1 MKFFKKYLE
10 FETINSKVISK
21 LDLEF
26 YLKYLLFKILKNGNY
41 QSYSLFSSPK
51 CNSLIGQK
59 WLFSFLFSIIIIFL
73 NPVFGQ
79 TETKTPLMPSSGGIG
94 STNEGTGSVEMTFGQ
109 VIYQNEGNMDFMANQ
124 GIQQP
129 FVNELNSKVDLLSCD
144 DILLDNKIIYSDEL
158 YQGVIILPYKT
169 GNGAYYLGF
178 NLPSEQ
184 VGGLTMSL
192 LPGKLNKGNGSLE
205 LEIKGLPDK
214 VGEAIFPLK
223 FGTKE
228 CKISLSV
235 KSLPPLVSSLDCDNI
250 VLNPKVIGSKIDY
263 SGELRINYSNG
274 NNRKNNAIKLSS
286 TGISGLNL
294 TSDSLFLSSSGGII
308 TLNLSGKAD
317 SVGYANFDLTIGGK
331 VCKIQT
337 KIIDSE
343 IFIPTVFTPNGDGK
357 NDLWS
362 IPSLALRPESKVFIF
377 DRFGRLLTEYPG
389 TYSGWNGL
397 IGIYPATAGDYWYVI
412 QLKDNQVLKG
422 NFSLIR

>member
-1 MKFFKKYLE
+1 MKDLKKYGE
-10 FETINSKVISK
+10 IVTINSKVISNV
-21 LDLEF
+21 DVE
-26 YLKYLLFKILKNGNY
+26 YSLKYLLFKILKNGY
-41 QSYSLFSSPK
+41 CQSYRLFSSPK
-51 CNSLIGQK
+51 SNILIGQK
-59 WLFSFLFSIIIIFL
+59 WLFSFLFSVITIFS
-73 NPVFGQ
+73 NPIFSQ
-79 TETKTPLMPSSGGIG
+79 TETKIPLVTASGGIG
-94 STNEGTGSVEMTFGQ
+94 NVNEGLGTVEMTFGQ
-109 VIYQNEGNMDFMANQ
+109 VIYQNEGNKDFITNQ

-129 FVNELNSKVDLLSCD
+129 FVNDLNSKVDLLSCD
-144 DILLDNKIIYSDEL
+144 DILLDNKIIYSDEN
-158 YQGVIILPYKT
+158 YQGVIILPYKA
-169 GNGAYYLGF
+169 GNGASYLGF
-178 NLPSEQ
+178 NLASEQ
-184 VGGLTMSL
+184 VGGLTMKL

-205 LEIKGLPDK
+205 LEIKGIPDK

-228 CKISLSV
+228 CKILLPV

-263 SGELRINYSNG
+263 SGELRINYSGG
-274 NNRKNNAIKLSS
+274 NNRKNNAINLSS
-286 TGISGLNL
+286 TGISGLNI

-317 SVGYANFDLTIGGK
+317 SAGYANFDLTIGGK

-377 DRFGRLLTEYPG
+377 DRFGRLLIEYPG

-397 IGIYPATAGDYWYVI
+397 VGIYPATAGDYWYVI
-412 QLKDNQVLKG
+412 QLKENQVLKG

>member
-10 FETINSKVISK
+10 FETINSKVTSK
-21 LDLEF
+21 VDVEF

-41 QSYSLFSSPK
+41 QSYSLFSTPK
-51 CNSLIGQK
+51 CNSPIGQK
-59 WLFSFLFSIIIIFL
+59 WLFSFLFSIITIFL

-79 TETKTPLMPSSGGIG
+79 TETKIPLMPSSGGIG

-109 VIYQNEGNMDFMANQ
+109 VIYQNEGNKDFMANQ

-235 KSLPPLVSSLDCDNI
+235 KSLPPLVSSLACDNI
-250 VLNPKVIGSKIDY
+250 VLNPKVIGNKIDY
-263 SGELRINYSNG
+263 SGELRINYSGG

-412 QLKDNQVLKG
+412 QLRDNQVLKG

>member
-1 MKFFKKYLE
+1 MKKKKEYSKIQVLIFNSMSLYDTKYLAI
-10 FETINSKVISK
+10 THCNC
-21 LDLEF
+21 
-26 YLKYLLFKILKNGNY
+26 LLILLL
-41 QSYSLFSSPK
+41 SMI
-51 CNSLIGQK
+51 C
-59 WLFSFLFSIIIIFL
+59 L
-73 NPVFGQ
+73 NQVSGQ
-79 TETKTPLMPSSGGIG
+79 TETKIPLMPSSGGAG
-94 STNEGTGSVEMTFGQ
+94 NSTEGKGSVEMTFGQ
-109 VIYQNEGNMDFMANQ
+109 VMYQNEGNKDFVADQ

-129 FVNELNSKVDLLSCD
+129 FVNEISSKVELLSCD
-144 DILLDNKIIYSDEL
+144 DILIDNKNIYIDEF

-169 GNGAYYLGF
+169 GNGAYYLGL

-192 LPGKLNKGNGSLE
+192 QPGKLNKGNGSLE
-205 LEIKGLPDK
+205 LEIKGFPNKL
-214 VGEAIFPLK
+214 GEAIFPLK

-228 CKISLSV
+228 CKISLTV
-235 KSLPPLVSSLDCDNI
+235 KSLPPLVSSLDCNSI
-250 VLNPKVIGSKIDY
+250 KLNPDLIGSKIDY
-263 SGELRINYSNG
+263 EGELRINYSGG
-274 NNRKNNAIKLSS
+274 NNRKNNAIKLFSK
-286 TGISGLNL
+286 GISGLNL

-308 TLNLSGKAD
+308 TLNLTGKAD
-317 SVGYANFDLTIGGK
+317 SAGYANFDLTIGGK
-331 VCKIQT
+331 SCKIQT

-362 IPSLALRPESKVFIF
+362 IPSLILRPESRVFIF
-377 DRFGRLLTEYPG
+377 DRSGRLLIEYPG

>member
-1 MKFFKKYLE
+1 MKDLKKYGE
-10 FETINSKVISK
+10 IVTINSKVISK
-21 LDLEF
+21 VDVE
-26 YLKYLLFKILKNGNY
+26 YSLKYLLFKIFKNGY
-41 QSYSLFSSPK
+41 CQSYRLFSSPK
-51 CNSLIGQK
+51 SNILIGQK
-59 WLFSFLFSIIIIFL
+59 WLFSFLFSVITIFS
-73 NPVFGQ
+73 NPIFSQ
-79 TETKTPLMPSSGGIG
+79 TETKIPLVTASGGIG
-94 STNEGTGSVEMTFGQ
+94 NVNEGLGTVEMTFGQ
-109 VIYQNEGNMDFMANQ
+109 VIYQNEGNKDFITNQ

-129 FVNELNSKVDLLSCD
+129 FVNDLNSKVDLLSCD
-144 DILLDNKIIYSDEL
+144 DILLDNKIIYRDEN
-158 YQGVIILPYKT
+158 YQGVIILPYKS
-169 GNGAYYLGF
+169 GNGASYLGF
-178 NLPSEQ
+178 NLASEQ
-184 VGGLTMSL
+184 VGGLSMRL

-205 LEIKGLPDK
+205 LEIKGIPDK

-228 CKISLSV
+228 CKILLPV

-263 SGELRINYSNG
+263 SGELRINYSVG
-274 NNRKNNAIKLSS
+274 NNRKNNAINLSS

-294 TSDSLFLSSSGGII
+294 ASDSLFLSSSGGII

-317 SVGYANFDLTIGGK
+317 SAGYANFDLTIGGK

-377 DRFGRLLTEYPG
+377 DRFGRLLIEYPG

>member
-1 MKFFKKYLE
+1 
-10 FETINSKVISK
+10 
-21 LDLEF
+21 
-26 YLKYLLFKILKNGNY
+26 
-41 QSYSLFSSPK
+41 
-51 CNSLIGQK
+51 
-59 WLFSFLFSIIIIFL
+59 
-73 NPVFGQ
+73 
-79 TETKTPLMPSSGGIG
+79 LMPSSGGIG

-109 VIYQNEGNMDFMANQ
+109 VIYQNEGNKDFIANQ

-129 FVNELNSKVDLLSCD
+129 LVNELNSKVDLLSCD

-169 GNGAYYLGF
+169 GNGANYLGF

-228 CKISLSV
+228 CKISLPV

-263 SGELRINYSNG
+263 SGELRINYSGG
-274 NNRKNNAIKLSS
+274 NNKKNNAIKLSS

-308 TLNLSGKAD
+308 TLNFLGKAD
-317 SVGYANFDLTIGGK
+317 SAGYANFDLTIGGK

-377 DRFGRLLTEYPG
+377 DRFGRLLIEYPG

-397 IGIYPATAGDYWYVI
+397 VGIYPATAGDYWYVI

>member
-1 MKFFKKYLE
+1 MKFVKKYLE
-10 FETINSKVISK
+10 FDTINSKVISK
-21 LDLEF
+21 VDLE
-26 YLKYLLFKILKNGNY
+26 YSLKYLLFKIFKNGYY
-41 QSYSLFSSPK
+41 QSYSSFSSPK
-51 CNSLIGQK
+51 CNSPIGQK

-109 VIYQNEGNMDFMANQ
+109 VIYQNEGNKDFMANQ

-144 DILLDNKIIYSDEL
+144 HILLDNKIIYSDEL

-214 VGEAIFPLK
+214 IGEAIFPLK

-263 SGELRINYSNG
+263 SGELRINYSGG

-412 QLKDNQVLKG
+412 QLRDNQVLKG

>member
-1 MKFFKKYLE
+1 MEITYFGLFSNKIIYFFKNRLFLIVYIIFHNSPK
-10 FETINSKVISK
+10 INSKKESLSCFSYPKI
-21 LDLEF
+21 
-26 YLKYLLFKILKNGNY
+26 ILKTGHF
-41 QSYSLFSSPK
+41 LILGILIGI
-51 CNSLIGQK
+51 NSLN
-59 WLFSFLFSIIIIFL
+59 LVS
-73 NPVFGQ
+73 GQ
-79 TETKTPLMPSSGGIG
+79 TETKLPMMPSSGGAG
-94 STNEGTGSVEMTFGQ
+94 NTNEGTGTVEMTFGQ
-109 VIYQNEGNMDFMANQ
+109 VIYQNDGNKDFITNQ

-129 FVNELNSKVDLLSCD
+129 FVNEISSKVELLFCD
-144 DILLDNKIIYSDEL
+144 DILIDNKNIYSDEL
-158 YQGVIILPYKT
+158 YKGVIILPYKT

-192 LPGKLNKGNGSLE
+192 QPGKLNKGNGSLE
-205 LEIKGLPDK
+205 LEIKGLPNK
-214 VGEAIFPLK
+214 VGEAVFPLK

-228 CKISLSV
+228 CKISLAV
-235 KSLPPLVSSLDCDNI
+235 NSLPPLVSSLDCNNLK
-250 VLNPKVIGSKIDY
+250 LNPDLIGSNVDY
-263 SGELRINYSNG
+263 TGELRINYSGG

-286 TGISGLNL
+286 KGISGLNL
-294 TSDSLFLSSSGGII
+294 TSDSIFLSSSGGVI

-317 SVGYANFDLTIGGK
+317 SAGYANFNLTIGGK
-331 VCKIQT
+331 SCNIQT
-337 KIIDSE
+337 KIIDSK

-377 DRFGRLLTEYPG
+377 DRFGRLLIEYPG
-389 TYSGWNGL
+389 TNSGWNGL

>member
-1 MKFFKKYLE
+1 MKDLKKYGE
-10 FETINSKVISK
+10 IVTINSKVISK
-21 LDLEF
+21 VDVE
-26 YLKYLLFKILKNGNY
+26 YSLKYLLFKIFKNGY
-41 QSYSLFSSPK
+41 CQSYRLFSSPK
-51 CNSLIGQK
+51 SNILIGQK
-59 WLFSFLFSIIIIFL
+59 WLFSFLFSVITIFS
-73 NPVFGQ
+73 NPIFSQ
-79 TETKTPLMPSSGGIG
+79 TETKIPLVTASGGIG
-94 STNEGTGSVEMTFGQ
+94 NVNEGLGTVEMTFGQ
-109 VIYQNEGNMDFMANQ
+109 VIYQNEGNKDFITNQ

-129 FVNELNSKVDLLSCD
+129 FVNDLNSKVDLLSCD
-144 DILLDNKIIYSDEL
+144 DILLDNKIIYRDEN
-158 YQGVIILPYKT
+158 YQGVIILPYKS
-169 GNGAYYLGF
+169 GNGASYLGF
-178 NLPSEQ
+178 NLASEQ
-184 VGGLTMSL
+184 VGGLTMRL

-205 LEIKGLPDK
+205 LEIKGIPDK

-228 CKISLSV
+228 CKILLPV

-263 SGELRINYSNG
+263 SGELRINYSVG
-274 NNRKNNAIKLSS
+274 NNRKNNAINLSS

-294 TSDSLFLSSSGGII
+294 ASDSLFLSSSGGII

-317 SVGYANFDLTIGGK
+317 SAGYANFDLTIGGK

-377 DRFGRLLTEYPG
+377 DRFGRLLIEYPG

>member
-1 MKFFKKYLE
+1 M
-10 FETINSKVISK
+10 
-21 LDLEF
+21 
-26 YLKYLLFKILKNGNY
+26 KILKFYSKIYKMFLNVI
-41 QSYSLFSSPK
+41 SFIIDTEFSSLFLKFYKPRINTNK
-51 CNSLIGQK
+51 
-59 WLFSFLFSIIIIFL
+59 LFNCVFLFITNIIFL
-73 NPVFGQ
+73 NPVLGQ
-79 TETKTPLMPSSGGIG
+79 TVTKTPLVAASGGIG
-94 STNEGTGSVEMTFGQ
+94 NVNEGLGTVEMTFGQ
-109 VIYQNEGNMDFMANQ
+109 VIYQNEGNKDFIANQ

-129 FVNELNSKVDLLSCD
+129 FVNDLTSKVELLSCD

-158 YQGVIILPYKT
+158 YQGVIILPYKS
-169 GNGAYYLGF
+169 GNGASYLGF
-178 NLPSEQ
+178 NLASEQ

-205 LEIKGLPDK
+205 LEIKGIPDK

-228 CKISLSV
+228 CKILLSV
-235 KSLPPLVSSLDCDNI
+235 KNLPPLVSSLDCDNI

-263 SGELRINYSNG
+263 SGELRINYSGG
-274 NNRKNNAIKLSS
+274 NNKKNNAINLTS
-286 TGISGLNL
+286 TGISGLKL
-294 TSDSLFLSSSGGII
+294 ISDSLFLSSSGGTI
-308 TLNLSGKAD
+308 TLKLSGKAD
-317 SVGYANFDLTIGGK
+317 SVGYANFDLTIGEK
-331 VCKIQT
+331 FCKIQT

-362 IPSLALRPESKVFIF
+362 IPALSLRPESKVFIF

>member
-1 MKFFKKYLE
+1 MKFFKKYWE
-10 FETINSKVISK
+10 CDTINSKVRSNIDCGFS
-21 LDLEF
+21 LQF
-26 YLKYLLFKILKNGNY
+26 ILFKIFNTGHY
-41 QSYSLFSSPK
+41 QSLRLSSYAK
-51 CNSLIGQK
+51 GSSNVSQK
-59 WLFSFLFSIIIIFL
+59 WVFIFLLHINMIFL
-73 NPVFGQ
+73 NQVFGQ
-79 TETKTPLMPSSGGIG
+79 TETKIPLMPSSGGIG

-109 VIYQNEGNMDFMANQ
+109 VIYQNEGNKDFIANQ

-129 FVNELNSKVDLLSCD
+129 LVNELNSKVDLLSCD

-169 GNGAYYLGF
+169 GNGANYLGF

-205 LEIKGLPDK
+205 LEIKGLPNK

-263 SGELRINYSNG
+263 SGELRINYSGG
-274 NNRKNNAIKLSS
+274 NNKKNNAIKLSS

-308 TLNLSGKAD
+308 TLNLLGKAD
-317 SVGYANFDLTIGGK
+317 SAGYANFDLTIGGK
-331 VCKIQT
+331 LCKIQT

>member
-1 MKFFKKYLE
+1 MKDLKKYGE
-10 FETINSKVISK
+10 IVTINSKVISK
-21 LDLEF
+21 VDVE
-26 YLKYLLFKILKNGNY
+26 YSLKYLLFKIFKNGY
-41 QSYSLFSSPK
+41 CQSYRLFSCPK
-51 CNSLIGQK
+51 SNILIGQK
-59 WLFSFLFSIIIIFL
+59 WLFSFLFSVITIFS
-73 NPVFGQ
+73 NPIFSQ
-79 TETKTPLMPSSGGIG
+79 TETKIPLVTASGGIG
-94 STNEGTGSVEMTFGQ
+94 NVNEGLGTVEMTFGQ
-109 VIYQNEGNMDFMANQ
+109 VIYQNEGNKDFITNQ

-129 FVNELNSKVDLLSCD
+129 FVNDLNSKVDLLSCD
-144 DILLDNKIIYSDEL
+144 DILLDNKIIYSDEN
-158 YQGVIILPYKT
+158 YQGVIILPYKS
-169 GNGAYYLGF
+169 GNGASYLGF
-178 NLPSEQ
+178 NLASEQ
-184 VGGLTMSL
+184 VGGLSIRL

-205 LEIKGLPDK
+205 LEIKGIPDK

-228 CKISLSV
+228 CKILLPV

-263 SGELRINYSNG
+263 SGELRINYSGG
-274 NNRKNNAIKLSS
+274 NNRKNNAINLSS
-286 TGISGLNL
+286 TGISGLNI

-308 TLNLSGKAD
+308 TLNISGKAD
-317 SVGYANFDLTIGGK
+317 SAGYANFDLTIGEK

-362 IPSLALRPESKVFIF
+362 IPALSLRPESKVFIF
-377 DRFGRLLTEYPG
+377 DRFGRLLIEYPG

>member
-1 MKFFKKYLE
+1 MKFFKKYWE
-10 FETINSKVISK
+10 CDTINSKVISNV
-21 LDLEF
+21 DREF
-26 YLKYLLFKILKNGNY
+26 YLQFILLKIFKNGGY

-144 DILLDNKIIYSDEL
+144 DILLDNKIIYSDEF

-184 VGGLTMSL
+184 VGGLNMSL

-263 SGELRINYSNG
+263 SGELRINYSGG

-286 TGISGLNL
+286 TGINGLNL

-331 VCKIQT
+331 LCKIQT

>member
-1 MKFFKKYLE
+1 MKDLIKYGE
-10 FETINSKVISK
+10 FVKINSKVISK
-21 LDLEF
+21 VDVEYSLM
-26 YLKYLLFKILKNGNY
+26 YLLFKIFKNVYY
-41 QSYSLFSSPK
+41 QSYRLFSSPK
-51 CNSLIGQK
+51 SNILIGQK
-59 WLFSFLFSIIIIFL
+59 WLFSFLFSIITIFL
-73 NPVFGQ
+73 NPIFSQ
-79 TETKTPLMPSSGGIG
+79 TETKIPLVTASGGIG
-94 STNEGTGSVEMTFGQ
+94 NVNEGLGTVEMTFGQ
-109 VIYQNEGNMDFMANQ
+109 VVYQNEGNKDFITNQ

-129 FVNELNSKVDLLSCD
+129 FVNDLNSKVDLLSCD
-144 DILLDNKIIYSDEL
+144 DILLDNKIIYSDET
-158 YQGVIILPYKT
+158 YQGVIILPYKS
-169 GNGAYYLGF
+169 GNGASYLGF
-178 NLPSEQ
+178 NLASEQ
-184 VGGLTMSL
+184 VGGLTMKL

-205 LEIKGLPDK
+205 LEIKGIPDK

-228 CKISLSV
+228 CKILLPV

-263 SGELRINYSNG
+263 SGELRINYSGG
-274 NNRKNNAIKLSS
+274 NNRKNNAINLYS
-286 TGISGLNL
+286 TGISGLTL

-308 TLNLSGKAD
+308 TLNLMGKTD
-317 SVGYANFDLTIGGK
+317 SAGYANFDLTIGGK

-362 IPSLALRPESKVFIF
+362 IPALSLRPEAKVFIF
-377 DRFGRLLTEYPG
+377 DRFGRLLIEYPG

>member
-1 MKFFKKYLE
+1 MFL
-10 FETINSKVISK
+10 NVISFII
-21 LDLEF
+21 DTEF
-26 YLKYLLFKILKNGNY
+26 
-41 QSYSLFSSPK
+41 SSLFLKFYKPIINTNK
-51 CNSLIGQK
+51 
-59 WLFSFLFSIIIIFL
+59 LFNCFFLFITNIIFL
-73 NPVFGQ
+73 NSVLGQ
-79 TETKTPLMPSSGGIG
+79 TVTKTPLVAASGGIG
-94 STNEGTGSVEMTFGQ
+94 NVNEGLGTVEMTFGQ
-109 VIYQNEGNMDFMANQ
+109 VIYQNEGNKDFIANQ

-129 FVNELNSKVDLLSCD
+129 FVNDLTSKVELLSCD

-158 YQGVIILPYKT
+158 YQGVIILPYKS
-169 GNGAYYLGF
+169 GNGSSYLGF
-178 NLPSEQ
+178 NLASEQ

-205 LEIKGLPDK
+205 LEIKGIPDK

-228 CKISLSV
+228 CKILLSV
-235 KSLPPLVSSLDCDNI
+235 KNLPPLLSSLDCNNI
-250 VLNPKVIGSKIDY
+250 VINPKVIGSKIDY
-263 SGELRINYSNG
+263 SGELRINYSGG
-274 NNRKNNAIKLSS
+274 NNKKNNAINLSS
-286 TGISGLNL
+286 TGISGLKL

-317 SVGYANFDLTIGGK
+317 SVGYANFDLTIGEK
-331 VCKIQT
+331 FCKIQT

-377 DRFGRLLTEYPG
+377 DRFGRLLIEYPG

>member
-1 MKFFKKYLE
+1 MKFFKKYGE
-10 FETINSKVISK
+10 FDTINSKVISNVDCGFS
-21 LDLEF
+21 LQF
-26 YLKYLLFKILKNGNY
+26 ILFKIFNTEDY
-41 QSYSLFSSPK
+41 QSLRLSSYAK
-51 CNSLIGQK
+51 GSSNIGQK
-59 WLFSFLFSIIIIFL
+59 WVFIFLLHINMIFL
-73 NPVFGQ
+73 NQVFGQ
-79 TETKTPLMPSSGGIG
+79 TETKIPLMPSSGGAG
-94 STNEGTGSVEMTFGQ
+94 NTNEGSGTVEMTFGQ
-109 VIYQNEGNMDFMANQ
+109 VIYQNDVNKNFITNQ

-129 FVNELNSKVDLLSCD
+129 LVNELNSKVDLLSCD
-144 DILLDNKIIYSDEL
+144 DILLDNKTIYSDEL

-169 GNGAYYLGF
+169 GNGANYLGF

-263 SGELRINYSNG
+263 SGELRINYSGG
-274 NNRKNNAIKLSS
+274 NNKKNNAIKLSS
-286 TGISGLNL
+286 TGISGLKL

-331 VCKIQT
+331 LCKIQT

>member
-1 MKFFKKYLE
+1 MKVLKFYSKIYIMFLNGIS
-10 FETINSKVISK
+10 FIINTELTFLFLKFYKPKRNINKLFNCVI
-21 LDLEF
+21 
-26 YLKYLLFKILKNGNY
+26 LLF
-41 QSYSLFSSPK
+41 
-51 CNSLIGQK
+51 
-59 WLFSFLFSIIIIFL
+59 IIIIFL

-109 VIYQNEGNMDFMANQ
+109 VIYQNEGNKDFMANQ

-129 FVNELNSKVDLLSCD
+129 LVNELNSKVDLLSCD

-178 NLPSEQ
+178 NLPSEH

-263 SGELRINYSNG
+263 SGELRINYSGG

-294 TSDSLFLSSSGGII
+294 ISDSLFLSSSGGII

-331 VCKIQT
+331 FCKIQT